1 MTTSNEHGRVDEQG
15 NAFLTTPEGE
25 VKVGQYTVGEPA
37 EGLAFF
43 TKRFDDLVAE
53 IGLAIERLKDGKAN
67 ADSVKALIDRIEA
80 TLTSPNMLGDFSQLR
95 ELKDEIE
102 KQFAAHR
109 EALSAKKAEL
119 KAAALARREEIVAS
133 AEALVDSN
141 QWKATGEKFKTL
153 LDEWKTLPNAD
164 RAKEQELWK
173 RFSHARSAFDKA
185 RRTYFHNLDEVR
197 ADAQSAKKAI
207 IAKAHELS
215 ESTEWGATTGAYK
228 NLMNDWKNLPRAA
241 KSVEDK
247 LWNEFKAAQ
256 DKFFDARN
264 AALSVRDEELGGNL
278 TVKLALLEKAEALLP
293 ISDVD
298 AAKVAMRDIQEQWEK
313 AGHVPRADKE
323 KVERRLKAV
332 EDAIRKVTEE
342 QWNRSK
348 PEVVERA
355 NGMVTQFE
363 ASIAK
368 LDKQIEDAK
377 AAGKTSDVAKLEATR
392 TQTQALLDAA
402 RAGAATLG

>member
-15 NAFLTTPEGE
+15 NVFLKTPEGE
-25 VKVGQYTVGEPA
+25 VKVGQYAAGEPQ

-43 TKRFDDLVAE
+43 TKRYEDIVAE
-53 IGLAIERLKDGKAN
+53 IGLALDRLKEGKAN
-67 ADSVKALIDRIEA
+67 PDSVKALIERIEA
-80 TLTSPNMLGDFSQLR
+80 TLTSPNMLGNLDKLR
-95 ELKDEIE
+95 EHKSSIE
-102 KQFAAHR
+102 EQFAVRKEEIA
-109 EALSAKKAEL
+109 AKKAEA
-119 KAAALARREEIVAS
+119 KAAALSRREEIVAL
-133 AEALVDSN
+133 AESLVDST
-141 QWKATGEKFKTL
+141 QWKATGEKYKTL

-185 RRTYFHNLDEVR
+185 RRTYFHNLDEAR

-207 IAKAHELS
+207 IAKAHELA

-241 KSVEDK
+241 KSAEDK
-247 LWNEFKAAQ
+247 LWSEFKAAQ

-264 AALSVRDEELGGNL
+264 AALSVRDEELSGNL
-278 TVKLALLEKAEALLP
+278 TVKLSLLEKAEALLP
-293 ISDVD
+293 IKDVE
-298 AAKVAMRDIQEQWEK
+298 AAKAAMREIQEHWEK
-313 AGHVPRADKE
+313 AGHVPRNDKE

-332 EDAIRKVTEE
+332 EDAIRKLTEE

-355 NGMVTQFE
+355 NGLVAQFE
-363 ASIAK
+363 AS
-368 LDKQIEDAK
+368 
-377 AAGKTSDVAKLEATR
+377 VAKLEAQIEVALAASKSDEAAR
-392 TQTQALLDAA
+392 LQASRDQAQALLDAA
-402 RAGAATLG
+402 RAGAANLG

>member
-15 NAFLTTPEGE
+15 NVFLKTPEGE
-25 VKVGQYTVGEPA
+25 VKVGQYAAGEPQ

-43 TKRFDDLVAE
+43 TKRYEDIVAE
-53 IGLAIERLKDGKAN
+53 IGLALDRLKEGKAN
-67 ADSVKALIDRIEA
+67 PDSVKALIERIEA
-80 TLTSPNMLGDFSQLR
+80 TLTSPNMLGNLDKLR
-95 ELKDEIE
+95 EHKSSIE
-102 KQFAAHR
+102 EQFAVRKEEIA
-109 EALSAKKAEL
+109 AKKAEA
-119 KAAALARREEIVAS
+119 KAAALSRREEIVAL
-133 AEALVDSN
+133 AESLVDST
-141 QWKATGEKFKTL
+141 QWKATGEKYKTL

-185 RRTYFHNLDEVR
+185 RRTYFHNLDEAR

-207 IAKAHELS
+207 IAKAHELA

-241 KSVEDK
+241 KSAEDK
-247 LWNEFKAAQ
+247 LWSEFKAAQ

-264 AALSVRDEELGGNL
+264 AALSVRDEELSGNL
-278 TVKLALLEKAEALLP
+278 TVKLSLLEKAEALLP
-293 ISDVD
+293 IKDVE
-298 AAKVAMRDIQEQWEK
+298 AAKAAMREIQEHWEK
-313 AGHVPRADKE
+313 AGHVPRNDKE

-332 EDAIRKVTEE
+332 EDAIRKLTEE

-355 NGMVTQFE
+355 NGLVAQFE
-363 ASIAK
+363 AS
-368 LDKQIEDAK
+368 
-377 AAGKTSDVAKLEATR
+377 VAKLEAQIEAALAASKSDEAAR
-392 TQTQALLDAA
+392 LQASRDQAQALLDAA
-402 RAGAATLG
+402 RAGAANLG

>member
-15 NAFLTTPEGE
+15 NVFLKTPEGE
-25 VKVGQYTVGEPA
+25 VKVGQYAAGEPQ

-43 TKRFDDLVAE
+43 TKRYEDIVAE
-53 IGLAIERLKDGKAN
+53 IGLALDRLKEGKAN
-67 ADSVKALIDRIEA
+67 PDSVKALIERIEG
-80 TLTSPNMLGDFSQLR
+80 TLTSPNMLGNLDTLR
-95 ELKDEIE
+95 EHKSAIE
-102 KQFAAHR
+102 EQFAVRKEEIA
-109 EALSAKKAEL
+109 AKKAEL
-119 KAAALARREEIVAS
+119 KAAALTRREEIVTL
-133 AEALVDSN
+133 AESLVDST
-141 QWKATGEKFKTL
+141 QWKATGEKFKSL

-185 RRTYFHNLDEVR
+185 RRTYFHNLDEAR

-207 IAKAHELS
+207 IAKAHALAD
-215 ESTEWGATTGAYK
+215 STEWSATTGAFK

-241 KSVEDK
+241 KSAEDK
-247 LWNEFKAAQ
+247 LWSEFKVAQ

-264 AALSVRDEELGGNL
+264 AALSVRDEELSGNL

-293 ISDVD
+293 IKDVES
-298 AAKVAMRDIQEQWEK
+298 AKAAMREIQEQWEK
-313 AGHVPRADKE
+313 AGHVPRNDKE

-348 PEVVERA
+348 PEVVQRA
-355 NGMVTQFE
+355 NGMVAQFE
-363 ASIAK
+363 ASVAK
-368 LDKQIEDAK
+368 LDAQIEAAQ
-377 AAGKTSDVAKLEATR
+377 AAGKTDDVVRLQASRA
-392 TQTQALLDAA
+392 QSQALLDAA
-402 RAGAATLG
+402 RAGAANLG